1 MRLLNDVSGVPLRCC
16 LALCGA
22 DGKANEV
29 GCRRWRI
36 SDKYY
41 CRNAFNSTRCSV
53 LVFVID

>member
-1 MRLLNDVSGVPLRCC
+1 MMLAGVPLRCC

-22 DGKANEV
+22 DGKADEV